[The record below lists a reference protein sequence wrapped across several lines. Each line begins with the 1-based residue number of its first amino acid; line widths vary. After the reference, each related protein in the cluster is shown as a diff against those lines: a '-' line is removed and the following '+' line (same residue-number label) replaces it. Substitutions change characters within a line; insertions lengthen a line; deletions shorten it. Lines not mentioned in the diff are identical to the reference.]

1 MLIYAFLALPLA
13 ATWMAISNQ
22 ITVQSFTLGYTA
34 SLLTLTAMQPRAI
47 SLDWRCIPDQITA
60 LVIYVVRL
68 FVDVVL
74 SGIEVAG
81 RILSP
86 DMRLKPGIVA
96 IPTYDE
102 TANSVVIALSANS
115 ITLTPGELVVE
126 TEHNNLMYVHALDV
140 EDSAHN
146 APGEQKARLSLLYRI
161 IGEDCR

>member
-1 MLIYAFLALPLA
+1 MLIYAVLALPLA

-22 ITVQSFTLGYTA
+22 LTMQSFTLGYAA
-34 SLLTLTAMQPRAI
+34 SILTLTAMQPRAI
-47 SLDWRCIPDQITA
+47 SLDWRCIPDQVAA
-60 LVIYVVRL
+60 LVVYVVRL

-96 IPTYDE
+96 VPTYD
-102 TANSVVIALSANS
+102 TSANSIVIALSANS

-140 EDSAHN
+140 EDSARN
-146 APGEQKARLSLLYRI
+146 APGEQKARLTLLYRI
-161 IGEDCR
+161 IGENCR